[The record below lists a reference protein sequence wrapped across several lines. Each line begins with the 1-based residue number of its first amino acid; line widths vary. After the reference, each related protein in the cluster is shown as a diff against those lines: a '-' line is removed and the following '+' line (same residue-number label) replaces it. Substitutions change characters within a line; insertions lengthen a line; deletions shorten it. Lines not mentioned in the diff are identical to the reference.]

1 MALICNGL
9 GTGVAVGTA
18 VAVRV
23 GGGVSVGSE
32 GVGETGTPVGI
43 AGAALGPQADR
54 RNNNIKTQE
63 AYKPILFIRYLYE
76 YMIQPRFSS

>member
-9 GTGVAVGTA
+9 GTGVAVGTT

-23 GGGVSVGSE
+23 AGGVSVGSE
-32 GVGETGTPVGI
+32 GVGETETSAGV

-54 RNNNIKTQE
+54 RNSNIKTQE
-63 AYKPILFIRYLYE
+63 AYKPILFIRYLYK
-76 YMIQPRFSS
+76 